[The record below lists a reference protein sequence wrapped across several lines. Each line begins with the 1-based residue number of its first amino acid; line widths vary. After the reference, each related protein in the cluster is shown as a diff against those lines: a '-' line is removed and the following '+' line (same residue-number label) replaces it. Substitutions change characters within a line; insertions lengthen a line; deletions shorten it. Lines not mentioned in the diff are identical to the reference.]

1 MYVSMCTSAIFLI
14 LILVLYITVGKVK
27 GSWFESLD
35 KKENRFIFLYPL
47 IDFLIT
53 RSWIKKRLERKRL
66 DEGVQNLYV
75 NMKSEDIKKVYY
87 CQRIS
92 PAIMILILTSIF
104 TLLSSMNESKE
115 RGFLYDNSIIRPDY
129 GEGSQKVDLSLNIED
144 QKEDYNLDIGERRYT
159 ESQLEEV
166 FDKAIEFLES
176 IMLGENQ
183 SQWEVYKDLNFIGS
197 IPETSILV
205 EWFPEDYSLINSNG
219 RLVEEN
225 LPAEGVKTS
234 VTVKLIYFTEER
246 RHEIPLFV
254 IPQQLTKEESIRRE
268 VHDKLSENLETSK
281 EDETISLP
289 TNLNGYDLHWQENKN
304 YDSPKIMFLGLVAA
318 FMVFY
323 LGAKEVDD
331 KQKKRK
337 DQMLADYPD
346 IVNKFTLLL
355 NAGMTLKQAWYRV
368 ADEYSKANY
377 KRYAYEEILYTAHR
391 LKLGLT
397 ESEAYDEF
405 GRRCNVLPYL
415 RFSSLLSQNLKK
427 GSKGLGQM
435 LRHEAAESLNE
446 RKEIVK
452 RYGEEA
458 STKLLFPMMIL
469 LIIVL
474 LIVIIPV
481 FISF

>member
-1 MYVSMCTSAIFLI
+1 MYVSMWASAIFLI
-14 LILVLYITVGKVK
+14 LILVLYITSGKIK
-27 GSWFESLD
+27 GSWLESLD
-35 KKENRFIFLYPL
+35 KKDNKFIFLYPL
-47 IDFLIT
+47 IELLLT
-53 RSWIKKRLERKRL
+53 RGWIKKRLERKRL
-66 DEGVQNLYV
+66 DEGVQNLYG
-75 NMKSEDIKKVYY
+75 NMKLEDVKKAYY

-92 PAIMILILTSIF
+92 PIILILILTSIF
-104 TLLSSMNESKE
+104 TLLSSINESKE
-115 RGFLYDNSIIRPDY
+115 GGFLYDNSIIRPAY
-129 GEGSQKVDLSLNIED
+129 GEGSKKVDLSLNIEG
-144 QKEDYNLDIGERRYT
+144 QKEDYSLDIGERRYT

-166 FDKAIEFLES
+166 FDKAIEFLETT
-176 IMLGENQ
+176 ILGENQ
-183 SQWEVYKDLNFIGS
+183 SQWQVYEDLNFIS
-197 IPETSILV
+197 RIPETSILV
-205 EWFPEDYSLINSNG
+205 EWFPEDYSIISSNG
-219 RLVEEN
+219 KLVGEN
-225 LPAEGVKTS
+225 LPEEGAKTR
-234 VTVKLIYFTEER
+234 VTAKLIYFTEER
-246 RHEIPLFV
+246 RHEISLLVFPH
-254 IPQQLTKEESIRRE
+254 QLTKEESIRRE
-268 VHDKLSENLETSK
+268 VEARLSKNLEVSK
-281 EDETISLP
+281 ENETISLP
-289 TNLNGYDLHWQENKN
+289 TKLHGYDLHWQENKN
-304 YDSPKIMFLGLVAA
+304 YDSPKIMFLGLIAA
-318 FMVFY
+318 FMVFF
-323 LGAKEVDD
+323 LGAKEVDN

-337 DQMLADYPD
+337 DQMLTDYSD
-346 IVNKFTLLL
+346 IVNKFALLI

-377 KRYAYEEILYTAHR
+377 KSYAYEEILYTAHR

-435 LRHEAAESLNE
+435 LKHEATEALNE